1 MASWITARI
10 SNDLSSWLE
19 RYCAQLGMYRSEV
32 VVDALERL
40 RLEDPPE
47 LQRRGHWDLIHE
59 LRAELWRAEAR
70 VHELEV
76 TLETPS
82 GAAEEPIIAVRPR
95 SPRHEPTAQTR
106 RARDRR
112 PAV

>member
-1 MASWITARI
+1 MASWVTARI

-32 VVDALERL
+32 VVDAIERL

-47 LQRRGHWDLIHE
+47 LQRRGHWDLVHAM
-59 LRAELWRAEAR
+59 RAELWRAQAR

-76 TLETPS
+76 RLEMGS
-82 GAAEEPIIAVRPR
+82 GAAEEPISAVRPR
-95 SPRHEPTAQTR
+95 PPRHGPTAQR
-106 RARDRR
+106 R
-112 PAV
+112 